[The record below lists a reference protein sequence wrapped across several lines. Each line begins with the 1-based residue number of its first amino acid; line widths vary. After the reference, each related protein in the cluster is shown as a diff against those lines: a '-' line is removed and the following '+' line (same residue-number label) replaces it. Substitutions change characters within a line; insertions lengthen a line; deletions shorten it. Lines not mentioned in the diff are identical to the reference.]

1 MSYYNSIYC
10 DIFSLILLLVL
21 YHDDGGE
28 FFMLKQQEKIQR
40 NISNTFSGSLSKKII
55 AKLIVVVLVIFFLIV
70 STSGFISM
78 QSLRKIT
85 AGKLV
90 SSAYENAFLIQNDIE
105 GYYGQVKGFANSL
118 KNISALPPE
127 QQRQAID
134 NALAG
139 ILKGDSHFTTVFA
152 YFEQNVIADAN
163 GEPYSVHQRDTVY
176 EAIAYP
182 DESGKGILYEKH
194 EDAFDNFE
202 KEYYMQI
209 KSSGQPY
216 VMEPYIYNLLGK
228 DIMMISIMAPIYDTN
243 GTFFGIAGVDVA
255 LTDMGAQNYAS
266 TGYSSTHM
274 VALSEDNTVLL
285 DSSFSDRV
293 GKNAS
298 EVGYSILAN
307 DSNNIRA
314 MSDGTFLNSNYMID
328 YSMTNFATSKIGV
341 SVVVPLT
348 INSGNGNHW
357 TLYIAIDSGEF
368 NQAIIQDS
376 IKLMLA
382 VTVFG
387 IVLLYIIYRIIKK
400 SLYPITY
407 ITAGAS
413 ELEKGNLKINIDVN
427 TDDELGRLASGIN
440 HISETMD
447 NYVHDISHQLS
458 EMAENNMDI
467 EIRQKYIGDFIPIQ
481 TSIEKIAASLNETL
495 HQIRISADDVASGSV
510 SVSSGAQILSKGAIE
525 QESAIDEL
533 AVSIASL
540 SDDVAANADDAEKMD
555 FLVKQVSE
563 NIITSNTE
571 MKKLMSA
578 MADIQESS
586 SGIEEI
592 LKTIGEIARQTN
604 LLSLNASIEAARAGQ
619 AGKGF
624 AVVAD
629 EIRNLAAKSAD
640 ALQQTAEL
648 IEHSFESVKRGTSI
662 TDDTA
667 KALFTVVEGAKE
679 ISGSVD
685 KISLASQNQKRVLQ
699 ELIKSVDLI
708 AEVVQS
714 NTNAVQESAE
724 TSEKLSQQSK
734 LLRSLVK
741 KFHLKD
747 TLS

>member
-1 MSYYNSIYC
+1 
-10 DIFSLILLLVL
+10 
-21 YHDDGGE
+21 
-28 FFMLKQQEKIQR
+28 
-40 NISNTFSGSLSKKII
+40 
-55 AKLIVVVLVIFFLIV
+55 
-70 STSGFISM
+70 
-78 QSLRKIT
+78 
-85 AGKLV
+85 
-90 SSAYENAFLIQNDIE
+90 
-105 GYYGQVKGFANSL
+105 
-118 KNISALPPE
+118 
-127 QQRQAID
+127 
-134 NALAG
+134 
-139 ILKGDSHFTTVFA
+139 
-152 YFEQNVIADAN
+152 
-163 GEPYSVHQRDTVY
+163 
-176 EAIAYP
+176 
-182 DESGKGILYEKH
+182 
-194 EDAFDNFE
+194 
-202 KEYYMQI
+202 
-209 KSSGQPY
+209 
-216 VMEPYIYNLLGK
+216 
-228 DIMMISIMAPIYDTN
+228 
-243 GTFFGIAGVDVA
+243 
-255 LTDMGAQNYAS
+255 
-266 TGYSSTHM
+266 
-274 VALSEDNTVLL
+274 
-285 DSSFSDRV
+285 
-293 GKNAS
+293 
-298 EVGYSILAN
+298 
-307 DSNNIRA
+307 
-314 MSDGTFLNSNYMID
+314 
-328 YSMTNFATSKIGV
+328 
-341 SVVVPLT
+341 
-348 INSGNGNHW
+348 
-357 TLYIAIDSGEF
+357 
-368 NQAIIQDS
+368 
-376 IKLMLA
+376 MLA